1 MEYPSLSHH
10 GGTRGVTGSCHQ
22 LHLGPSTSLLVDCGL
37 EQGSDAP
44 PGAESAPLAF
54 DIQGIQ
60 ALVITHVHLD
70 HVGRIP
76 ALLAA
81 GYRDPILCS
90 EPSARL
96 LPLVLEDAY
105 KLSISSEP
113 AQVAR
118 YLDFIR
124 DLIVP
129 LPFERWH
136 TVVERPGLACRIRLQ
151 RAG

>member
-1 MEYPSLSHH
+1 MEYPVLSHH

-22 LHLGPSTSLLVDCGL
+22 LHLDLSTSLLIDCGL
-37 EQGSDAP
+37 EQGAEAA
-44 PGAESAPLAF
+44 PGAASATLGF
-54 DIQGIQ
+54 DVHGIQ

-81 GYRDPILCS
+81 GYRGPILCS

-118 YLDFIR
+118 YLSSS
-124 DLIVP
+124 V
-129 LPFERWH
+129 
-136 TVVERPGLACRIRLQ
+136 T
-151 RAG
+151 